1 MMEFLANLKQKPR
14 HIRMRIFIIVMVLA
28 FFIVVF
34 LWIALVGNNIARL
47 DNKEQKDDSIF
58 SEKIT
63 LPNISDSL
71 KASAS
76 AVFDG
81 KDIQIK

>member
-1 MMEFLANLKQKPR
+1 MMKFLENLKQKPR
-14 HIRMRIFIIVMVLA
+14 HVRMRIFIVAMVIA
-28 FFIVVF
+28 FFIIVF

-47 DNKEQKDDSIF
+47 DNKEQKDKSIF
-58 SEKIT
+58 SETII

-71 KASAS
+71 KASVS
-76 AVFDG
+76 AVFNG